1 MADEGLPPL
10 PEPMEEERKMTK
22 AEEAEAKKVRHLLVA
37 FEIDD
42 SLFPG
47 SRACLSNP
55 PAPMADQ
62 PNWACTCMRRGCE
75 VECWLLGGTCPSFES
90 REKKTAVKLSMSNT

>member
-22 AEEAEAKKVRHLLVA
+22 AEEAEAKKVRRLLVA

-42 SLFPG
+42 SLFLVHLICRVGELPLALHA
-47 SRACLSNP
+47 RH
-55 PAPMADQ
+55 
-62 PNWACTCMRRGCE
+62 
-75 VECWLLGGTCPSFES
+75 
-90 REKKTAVKLSMSNT
+90 

>member
-1 MADEGLPPL
+1 MRDQRRAGRRVSDRARREISFGVLPL
-10 PEPMEEERKMTK
+10 F
-22 AEEAEAKKVRHLLVA
+22 

-47 SRACLSNP
+47 SRACLFNP

-75 VECWLLGGTCPSFES
+75 VEYWLLGGTCPSFES
-90 REKKTAVKLSMSNT
+90 REKKTAVKLDGSKHSMSNT